1 MTPEMNEILD
11 AFEAAALTSERLP
24 RAFEGKLSMDEGY
37 RIQLAMLQR
46 RIARGAV
53 HVGWK
58 VGLTSASMQKQQ
70 NVYEPLFGYLLASG
84 HKPSGYGFEYS
95 SLHAPGFEN
104 ELCLTIGTTLR
115 GPGIDYDTA
124 RRAVSHIEPAM
135 EIVERRGVFSR
146 DIPSSLADN
155 IQQKGFVTGSP
166 TELAPG
172 ISLAEASVTV
182 VVNGIE
188 AETAMGAEV
197 LGDPIHSVVWLA
209 NKLSQFGINL
219 EKGMKVMSG
228 SFTKQYIPE
237 QGQQVSASFTPFGT
251 VSVNFY

>member
-1 MTPEMNEILD
+1 MTLEMNEILN
-11 AFEAAALTSERLP
+11 AFEAASLTPERLP
-24 RAFEGKLSMDEGY
+24 RGFEGKLSMDDGY

-84 HKPSGYGFEYS
+84 HKPSGYRYEFS
-95 SLHAPGFEN
+95 SLHAPGLEN
-104 ELCLTIGTTLR
+104 ELCLTIGTMLQ
-115 GPGIDYDTA
+115 GPDVDYATA
-124 RRAVSHIEPAM
+124 RRAVSHVEPAM

-155 IQQKGFVTGSP
+155 IQQKGFVTGSQTVLTP
-166 TELAPG
+166 NV
-172 ISLAEASVTV
+172 SLAEASVTV
-182 VVNGIE
+182 VLDGVEN
-188 AETAMGAEV
+188 ETAMGAEV
-197 LGDPIHSVVWLA
+197 LGDPIHSVIWLA
-209 NKLSQFGINL
+209 NKLSQFGIRL

-237 QGQQVSASFTPFGT
+237 RGQQVSARFIPFGT
-251 VSVNFY
+251 VSVNFD

>member
-1 MTPEMNEILD
+1 MTLEMNEILD
-11 AFEAAALTSERLP
+11 AFEAASLTPERLP
-24 RAFEGKLSMDEGY
+24 RTFEGKLSMDDGY

-46 RIARGAV
+46 RIARGDV

-84 HKPSGYGFEYS
+84 HKPSGHRFEYS
-95 SLHAPGFEN
+95 SMHAPGFEN
-104 ELCLTIGTTLR
+104 ELCLTIGTTLE
-115 GPGIDYDTA
+115 GPGVDYDTA
-124 RRAVSHIEPAM
+124 RRAVSHVEPAM

-155 IQQKGFVTGSP
+155 IQQKGFVTGNA
-166 TELAPG
+166 TVLAPG
-172 ISLAEASVTV
+172 VSLAEASVTV
-182 VVNGIE
+182 VVDGVE
-188 AETAMGAEV
+188 KETAMGIEV

-209 NKLSQFGINL
+209 NKLPQFGMRL

-237 QGQQVSASFTPFGT
+237 NGQQVSACFVPFGT
-251 VSVNFY
+251 VSVSYY